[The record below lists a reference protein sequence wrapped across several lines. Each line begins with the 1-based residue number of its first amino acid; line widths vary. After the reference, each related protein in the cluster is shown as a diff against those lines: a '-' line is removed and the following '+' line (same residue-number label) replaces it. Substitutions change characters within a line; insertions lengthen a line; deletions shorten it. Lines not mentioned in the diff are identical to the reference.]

1 MNEEEGIHDRS
12 TRNEVREPETQVAVV
27 QRLDAIEQTLNRAID
42 VLSGKIDALFSIFS
56 IIHLRHPLPAM
67 GHWAVSPD
75 FARILVDVILDR
87 KPGLILELG
96 SGVSTLLCGY
106 CLERNGHGTIVSVEH
121 EDQYVRAT
129 AENVRKHRLDPFV
142 RVIHAPL
149 RDITLRKRSY
159 SWYDKHSIVDEIG
172 SQKVD
177 VLIVDGPPAKI
188 GKETRYP
195 AIPRLFDRLADQAI
209 VLVDDAG
216 RPDERK
222 IVRRWVRKFPTLT
235 LDYLRWTEKGTAI
248 LKRGL

>member
-1 MNEEEGIHDRS
+1 MTTAMPRAARRLRNPTIRPRPPKNSVATANTASGAGIFVGRHGSS
-12 TRNEVREPETQVAVV
+12 TDLGGGYVT
-27 QRLDAIEQTLNRAID
+27 
-42 VLSGKIDALFSIFS
+42 
-56 IIHLRHPLPAM
+56 LRHPLPAM
-67 GHWAVSPD
+67 GRWAVSPD

-129 AENVRKHRLDPFV
+129 VENVRKHRLDPFV

-177 VLIVDGPPAKI
+177 ILIVDGPPAKI

-195 AIPRLFDRLADQAI
+195 AIPRLFDRLADRAI